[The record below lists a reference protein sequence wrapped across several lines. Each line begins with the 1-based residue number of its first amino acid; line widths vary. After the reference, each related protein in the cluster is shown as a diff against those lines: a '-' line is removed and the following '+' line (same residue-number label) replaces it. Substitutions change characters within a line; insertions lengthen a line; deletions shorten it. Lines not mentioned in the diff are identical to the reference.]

1 MLFAMRMGVCLILS
15 WRHSLVVGLAF
26 RWFYIVLF
34 VIDILFIVNVLNF
47 FCFTK
52 T

>member
-1 MLFAMRMGVCLILS
+1 MLFAMRMGICLILI
-15 WRHSLVVGLAF
+15 WQYSLVVGLVF

-34 VIDILFIVNVLNF
+34 VIDILFIVNVLNL